1 MKSAIIN
8 FFEFMS
14 TFTGHKL
21 NGAESIPILY
31 WGDTYVTGFKV
42 DENKNIMVHF
52 KIIKHVNLNDNLQGL
67 RSDYYMMNPD
77 GDFWLPYE
85 MLDETTIDDVFDEYQ
100 QKITSLNEFD
110 ILHMEYKN
118 QKTEELIIEGI
129 IFTNKRLACKETIRY
144 RRDIPHLMYKILH
157 FGATKQKKEEEKTM
171 TTFEFATAAL
181 D

>member
-85 MLDETTIDDVFDEYQ
+85 FLDESTIDEVFKEMSE
-100 QKITSLNEFD
+100 KVMALKNFNLLS
-110 ILHMEYKN
+110 MEHTDKFTD
-118 QKTEELIIEGI
+118 KKVKEGI
-129 IFTNKRLACKETIRY
+129 IFTSKRLACKEAMNY
-144 RRDIPHLMYKILH
+144 RKTYTDFSMRFLEIGEKPKRE
-157 FGATKQKKEEEKTM
+157 KQISA
-171 TTFEFATAAL
+171 FEFATSAL
-181 D
+181 E

>member
-1 MKSAIIN
+1 MKQEILD
-8 FFEFMS
+8 FFDYMTKFAG
-14 TFTGHKL
+14 TKITGV
-21 NGAESIPILY
+21 ESIPIIY
-31 WGDTYVTGFKV
+31 WGETYVTGFKV
-42 DENKNIMVHF
+42 DDSMNVMVRF
-52 KIIKHVNLNDNLQGL
+52 KIVKRIDLTAIEGE

-85 MLDETTIDDVFDEYQ
+85 FLDETTIDEVFKEMKD
-100 QKITSLNEFD
+100 KIMTMTNFD

-144 RRDIPHLMYKILH
+144 RRNIPHLMYKILH